1 MGVLVLITHIR
12 MKSFIFVLAFV
23 AIAQCS
29 PEQEWESF
37 KIKYGKGFKSLVE
50 ETERKAIFME
60 NLNKVET
67 HNAKFEAGL
76 TTYKQGIN
84 QYSDMTWEEFKE
96 VVLMKEQSSEQK
108 NVHFSKR
115 SLAKKN
121 PNAKFESS
129 KDWRSVMNPVKNQG
143 HCGSC
148 WAFGAIGVL
157 EAAWYL
163 AGNDKVVLSEQ
174 MLVDCGPGYG
184 CDGGWTDYALDF
196 LIESGGAQA
205 EADYPYTAGVDE
217 EAGTCKFDNSAIVA
231 TLSSYDTVMVW
242 YEGTDGLAQSIN
254 DNGPHATYLYV
265 NDNFRNYAYGIFDD
279 PSCPTNTYNHA
290 VINVG
295 YDTDAGYWLIRNS
308 WGSGW
313 GDLGHIK
320 MAIGKNTCNVENNAW
335 VPKI

>member
-1 MGVLVLITHIR
+1 MGTHIR

-50 ETERKAIFME
+50 ETTRKAIFME

-196 LIESGGAQA
+196 LLNPEELKLKLIIHTLPVWMRKQEPASLTTLPLLLPSLTMTPSWFGMRVLMVLPNPSMITDLTQPICTPMTISCNMPVESLMMLLVLPIPITMLLSMLVMIPMLDTGL
-205 EADYPYTAGVDE
+205 
-217 EAGTCKFDNSAIVA
+217 SA
-231 TLSSYDTVMVW
+231 TLGDQVGAKVDILEW
-242 YEGTDGLAQSIN
+242 LWAKILAMLKMML
-254 DNGPHATYLYV
+254 GYL
-265 NDNFRNYAYGIFDD
+265 R
-279 PSCPTNTYNHA
+279 S
-290 VINVG
+290 
-295 YDTDAGYWLIRNS
+295 
-308 WGSGW
+308 
-313 GDLGHIK
+313 K
-320 MAIGKNTCNVENNAW
+320 
-335 VPKI
+335 

>member
-1 MGVLVLITHIR
+1 
-12 MKSFIFVLAFV
+12 
-23 AIAQCS
+23 
-29 PEQEWESF
+29 
-37 KIKYGKGFKSLVE
+37 
-50 ETERKAIFME
+50 
-60 NLNKVET
+60 
-67 HNAKFEAGL
+67 
-76 TTYKQGIN
+76 
-84 QYSDMTWEEFKE
+84 
-96 VVLMKEQSSEQK
+96 
-108 NVHFSKR
+108 
-115 SLAKKN
+115 
-121 PNAKFESS
+121 
-129 KDWRSVMNPVKNQG
+129 
-143 HCGSC
+143 
-148 WAFGAIGVL
+148 
-157 EAAWYL
+157 
-163 AGNDKVVLSEQ
+163 

-217 EAGTCKFDNSAIVA
+217 EAGLYIWIFAPNVRTLWHIFLGTCKFDNSAIVA